1 MAVRIFVE
9 KENELLGNYTKNYPK
24 LFSGSATVENSVL
37 QTPRTGK
44 VLTTTPRLQP
54 SARKALG
61 DVNCPLRAGSIPGHL
76 LNKKPDRS
84 HKRKN
89 NAWIIKAA
97 KPSENSSNLEPPKCS
112 EKSEDYPEM
121 ETFIPYNPLDFEE
134 FNVPK
139 EHKLDHTCLA
149 GLPLLF
155 LEKEEALIE
164 KVLNKIPSPPN
175 WPSLVQES
183 SLFDF
188 DMHADILADLD
199 EVELPT
205 IEDDFL

>member
-9 KENELLGNYTKNYPK
+9 KENELLCNHTKNHPK
-24 LFSGSATVENSVL
+24 LLSGSATIETSLL

-44 VLTTTPRLQP
+44 VLTTTHFQP

-61 DVNCPLRAGSIPGHL
+61 DVNCPLRAGSIPGHSL
-76 LNKKPDRS
+76 KKKPDRI
-84 HKRKN
+84 HKKKN
-89 NAWIIKAA
+89 NAQIIKAA
-97 KPSENSSNLEPPKCS
+97 KPSENSSNSEPPKCS

-121 ETFIPYNPLDFEE
+121 ETFIPYNPLDFEN

-164 KVLNKIPSPPN
+164 KVLNKIPSPPK

-188 DMHADILADLD
+188 DVHADILADLD